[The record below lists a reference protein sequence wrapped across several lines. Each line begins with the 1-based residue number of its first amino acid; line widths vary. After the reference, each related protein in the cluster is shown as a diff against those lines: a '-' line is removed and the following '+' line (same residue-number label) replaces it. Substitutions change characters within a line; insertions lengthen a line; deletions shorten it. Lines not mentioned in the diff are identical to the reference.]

1 MISKFHRVAAWLTGA
16 FVAVIASPSFAAEV
30 DSPVDALYQE
40 YCAVCHGDKGDGM
53 TRVRRGL
60 NPPPRDFTTAVA
72 KAELTRERMLQS
84 VAKGRPGT
92 AMMAFSPRLTDA
104 QIASLVDYISDKF
117 MAKETVA
124 VDDAMRDRAAG
135 ERIYVSNCS
144 VCHGDEGNGAMW
156 TQNSLNPPPRDF
168 TATSPNELTR
178 ERMLTSVTHGRPGT
192 AMMSF
197 ANRLASKDIERVVDY
212 IRGTFLGRGMST
224 ARAAQG
230 HGALGAAAPAPI
242 IPADMSLPLPKQL
255 VGDVK
260 WGGEFYAKNCFVC
273 HGEKGGGDGPRAAFN
288 RPRPRNFLADDARQ
302 TLNRPALFSA
312 ISMGKNGTVMPA
324 WSKVLNEQ
332 EIANIAEF
340 VFQAFI
346 QPVAATP
353 SDAVTDDK
361 KKAPG

>member
-1 MISKFHRVAAWLTGA
+1 MISKFPRVAGWLTGA
-16 FVAVIASPSFAAEV
+16 FVAMVVLPSFAAET
-30 DSPVDALYQE
+30 DNPAAALYQE
-40 YCAVCHGDKGDGM
+40 HCAVCHGDKGDGM

-60 NPPPRDFTTAVA
+60 NPPPRDFTSAVA

-84 VAKGRPGT
+84 VAMGRPGT
-92 AMMAFSPRLTDA
+92 AMMAFSPRLSDA
-104 QIASLVDYISDKF
+104 QIASLVDYISNQF

-168 TATSPNELTR
+168 TATSPSELTR

-197 ANRLASKDIERVVDY
+197 ANRLASKDIERVVDF

-230 HGALGAAAPAPI
+230 HGALGAAVPAPI
-242 IPADMSLPLPKQL
+242 VPADMSLPLPKQL
-255 VGDVK
+255 VGDVN

-353 SDAVTDDK
+353 SEVVADDK